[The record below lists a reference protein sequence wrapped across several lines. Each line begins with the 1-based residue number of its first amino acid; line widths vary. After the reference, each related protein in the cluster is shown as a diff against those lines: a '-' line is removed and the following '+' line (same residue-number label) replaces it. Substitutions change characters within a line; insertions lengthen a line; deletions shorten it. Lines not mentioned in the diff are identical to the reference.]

1 MSLLCAITKLFT
13 DFHQIH
19 RGIKMT
25 NRTEQ
30 IRTAELIKDINNH
43 PNKAELI
50 QLMYQQIQEDTQI
63 VSNVQYM

>member
-1 MSLLCAITKLFT
+1 MNLLYAITKQFT
-13 DFHQIH
+13 NSHQIH

-50 QLMYQQIQEDTQI
+50 QLMYQQIQEDTPV
-63 VSNVQYM
+63 VSKVRIR